1 MSGTMVNIGKIVGAA
16 GLKGEVKIFSYS
28 GQLQR
33 YNEVKFLYLGKKEEV
48 FEIENVRFMKNT
60 PIVKF
65 FAVNDRNAAEKLRG
79 FEVYI
84 DEDDLSELPE
94 GEFYVRDLLGM
105 SVVNCDGTRIGELI
119 RVIQDTPQ
127 DVYEVMIENG
137 KSIFIPFVEA
147 FVKDI
152 DLDSRKIRV
161 ELIDGMMENQ
171 A

>member
-1 MSGTMVNIGKIVGAA
+1 MSGTMVNIGKIVSAV

-33 YNEVKFLYLGKKEEV
+33 YNEVKSLYLGKKEEA
-48 FEIENVRFMKNT
+48 FEIENVRFMKNS

-65 FAVNDRNAAEKLRG
+65 IAVSDRNAAEKLRG

-84 DEDDLSELPE
+84 NENDLTELPE

-105 SVVNCDGTRIGELI
+105 SVVDCDGAHIGELI

-127 DVYEVMIENG
+127 DVYEVRIANG

-152 DLDSRKIRV
+152 DLNLRKIRV

>member
-1 MSGTMVNIGKIVGAA
+1 M
-16 GLKGEVKIFSYS
+16 
-28 GQLQR
+28 
-33 YNEVKFLYLGKKEEV
+33 
-48 FEIENVRFMKNT
+48 
-60 PIVKF
+60 
-65 FAVNDRNAAEKLRG
+65 NDRNAAEKLRG

-127 DVYEVMIENG
+127 DVYEVRIENG

>member
-1 MSGTMVNIGKIVGAA
+1 
-16 GLKGEVKIFSYS
+16 
-28 GQLQR
+28 
-33 YNEVKFLYLGKKEEV
+33 
-48 FEIENVRFMKNT
+48 
-60 PIVKF
+60 
-65 FAVNDRNAAEKLRG
+65 
-79 FEVYI
+79 
-84 DEDDLSELPE
+84 
-94 GEFYVRDLLGM
+94 M

-127 DVYEVMIENG
+127 DVYEVRIENG